1 MANNQFTPTLKI
13 LDGFNFFTVV

>member
-1 MANNQFTPTLKI
+1 MANNQFIPTLKI